1 MLRSVAIA
9 DMIDQ
14 EILENVPVSSSRI
27 FSATDSPAK
36 PKATKPTTTAPPK
49 KRPSPATENPPK
61 KRQKKSLPKESSEKE
76 LSSNPAGDSEAEPV
90 EKKSRLKSKAQRG
103 SVVKGSPK
111 KSQINGKPRSK
122 PKNQQSDSEL
132 SDAAAEDFERADAPQ
147 MPGDDS
153 GSDLSVLLDEKPAPK
168 KKQKSKGASEKPKNS
183 AKVKPAVVNDPDQE
197 EIKRLQGWLVKC
209 GIRKIWAFELKPYE
223 TSKAKIKHLREML
236 SDVGM
241 TGRYS
246 LEKAS
251 QIKEARE
258 LAADIE
264 AVQEGNEIWGK
275 DGEER
280 SRRSKRSNLAE
291 PENDEDADN
300 APKKK
305 LVRGPKRYDFLSSD
319 GEESD

>member
-1 MLRSVAIA
+1 
-9 DMIDQ
+9 
-14 EILENVPVSSSRI
+14 VS
-27 FSATDSPAK
+27 AK
-36 PKATKPTTTAPPK
+36 PSPSKPNIIQPATKAARK
-49 KRPSPATENPPK
+49 KRPPPPTEKPPQE
-61 KRQKKSLPKESSEKE
+61 RQKKSLPKEDSGDE
-76 LSSNPAGDSEAEPV
+76 LSSLPADDSDNDAKAKA
-90 EKKSRLKSKAQRG
+90 KKAKAKPTTKNTSLATTLKQ
-103 SVVKGSPK
+103 
-111 KSQINGKPRSK
+111 SQANGKPK
-122 PKNQQSDSEL
+122 PKPKSQDSDSEL
-132 SDAAAEDFERADAPQ
+132 SDDPA
-147 MPGDDS
+147 DDS
-153 GSDLSVLLDEKPAPK
+153 DSVRDSGKVDDHSGSEMSILIDEDPQP
-168 KKQKSKGASEKPKNS
+168 KKQKRKSKDSSEKLKKAPK
-183 AKVKPAVVNDPDQE
+183 AKPTAEDDPDQE

-209 GIRKIWAFELKPYE
+209 GIRKIWAFELKPYDM
-223 TSKAKIKHLREML
+223 SKAKIKHLKDML
-236 SDVGM
+236 AEVGM

-280 SRRSKRSNLAE
+280 SRRSKRSDRAAKE
-291 PENDEDADN
+291 DDVDDEDS